1 MRVAGQPA
9 TLALSPVEEQFARVP
24 YDLGMP
30 RKSTI
35 SDLPATSNRILRM
48 LQTDDR
54 NRLATLGRRRTM
66 EPGDVLQE
74 SGQPIERIF
83 FPLSGVLSLL
93 TVLSTGQATEVAS
106 IGREGL
112 AGLPVFLGAKIAST
126 QTLVQVAGEVIELDS
141 DIFRREMANG
151 RLAILLARYAE
162 LLFISAAQSTA
173 CNRLHSVEQR
183 LARAILSWHDRLDR
197 EVLPVTHDTLAEALG
212 VRRASVTG
220 AMQKFVKSG
229 AIRRGRGRIYLVR
242 REELEAH
249 ACECYAV
256 IRDAFDREVG

>member
-1 MRVAGQPA
+1 MPPTANRV
-9 TLALSPVEEQFARVP
+9 LRLLFA
-24 YDLGMP
+24 
-30 RKSTI
+30 
-35 SDLPATSNRILRM
+35 SDR
-48 LQTDDR
+48 DR
-54 NRLATLGRRRTM
+54 LVAAGRRRSLHSG
-66 EPGDVLQE
+66 EVLQE
-74 SGQPIERIF
+74 SGQPIDQIY

-126 QTLVQVAGEVIELDS
+126 QTLVQVDGECIELDS
-141 DIFRREMANG
+141 DLFRREMANG

-183 LARAILSWHDRLDR
+183 LARAILTWHDRLDR
-197 EVLPVTHDTLAEALG
+197 EVLPVTHDSLAEALG

-220 AMQKFVKSG
+220 AMQRFVESD
-229 AIRRGRGRIYLVR
+229 AIRRGRGRIYLLR
-242 REELEAH
+242 REELEGH
-249 ACECYAV
+249 ACECYST
-256 IRDAFDREVG
+256 IRDAIDREVG

>member
-1 MRVAGQPA
+1 MARLPYAEDMPRTRVASELPPTA
-9 TLALSPVEEQFARVP
+9 NRVLRLLRADERARLV
-24 YDLGMP
+24 
-30 RKSTI
+30 
-35 SDLPATSNRILRM
+35 A
-48 LQTDDR
+48 
-54 NRLATLGRRRTM
+54 LGRRRTFQ
-66 EPGDVLQE
+66 PGEVLQE
-74 SGQPIERIF
+74 SGQAIERIY
-83 FPLSGVLSLL
+83 FPLSGVISLL
-93 TVLSTGQATEVAS
+93 TVLNTGQSTEVAS

-126 QTLVQVAGEVIELDS
+126 QTLVQVSGEAIELDAET
-141 DIFRREMANG
+141 FRREMANG

-197 EVLPVTHDTLAEALG
+197 EMLPVTHDALADALG

-220 AMQKFVKSG
+220 AMQRFVASG

-242 REELEAH
+242 RSELESH
-249 ACECYAV
+249 ACECYGT
-256 IRDAFDREVG
+256 IREAFDREVG